1 MRDYSCVVKL
11 TESEEIPITIFPIT
25 CCTEQTEIPYR
36 TAEYYSYVN
45 TAAVN
50 PTTTL
55 TVHS

>member
-1 MRDYSCVVKL
+1 MSGLGK
-11 TESEEIPITIFPIT
+11 
-25 CCTEQTEIPYR
+25 CCTEQTEISYR

-45 TAAVN
+45 TAVVN